1 MSARSRATPGSH
13 VMTQEHSDADSHLKE
28 QPDICQPE
36 PRAMACAATVTD
48 IKGLAHTHVPELS
61 RRHPL
66 IPKLYVMPWK
76 HDMVN
81 RKLILKHAGLAGVY
95 KGPHE
100 DTLFLENKERLCHGE
115 ESNIVTQKMK
125 LPSQKQITNFPSYSP
140 LSKYQGYLIK
150 QKSRQ
155 HCIAQNAPSS
165 SLTTEQSRST

>member
-1 MSARSRATPGSH
+1 M
-13 VMTQEHSDADSHLKE
+13 QKKE
-28 QPDICQPE
+28 
-36 PRAMACAATVTD
+36 
-48 IKGLAHTHVPELS
+48 KGDRLAHTHVPELS

-66 IPKLYVMPWK
+66 IPKHYVMPWK

-81 RKLILKHAGLAGVY
+81 RKLILKHAGLAEVY

-115 ESNIVTQKMK
+115 ERNIITQKMK
-125 LPSQKQITNFPSYSP
+125 LPSQKQITTLTLHSP

-155 HCIAQNAPSS
+155 RSIAQDAPGHSS
-165 SLTTEQSRST
+165 TTEQFRST